1 MQLIRSGHSART
13 LSNRDDGTIDLTATD
28 WRRMKFNAFGIIFG
42 ILRVAL
48 LITLLDW
55 FGRRKDRRRNHL
67 A

>member
-1 MQLIRSGHSART
+1 M
-13 LSNRDDGTIDLTATD
+13 
-28 WRRMKFNAFGIIFG
+28 MFNAFGIIFG
-42 ILRVAL
+42 ILLVAL